1 MESINSSICLQCRR
15 PGFSPWVGKISWR
28 RRWQPTPVLLPGEF
42 HGQRSLQS
50 CSCSLTWSHKELD
63 MTEQLSFTHHHS
75 GSLVAAC
82 KLLVIARGIW
92 FPDQGSN
99 LGPLHWEH
107 GVLATRP
114 PGKSQKKPFEMIKN
128 RKYVDQPH

>member
-1 MESINSSICLQCRR
+1 
-15 PGFSPWVGKISWR
+15 
-28 RRWQPTPVLLPGEF
+28 
-42 HGQRSLQS
+42 
-50 CSCSLTWSHKELD
+50 

-75 GSLVAAC
+75 GSLVAAY

-107 GVLATRP
+107 GVLATRA

-128 RKYVDQPH
+128 RKYVDQLH